1 MREMFIDAKE
11 NAKISTPS
19 LLNAGKR
26 INSGGGGAAREPRA
40 WGTTEVQD
48 VRTDRSIIE

>member
-1 MREMFIDAKE
+1 MFIDAKE

-26 INSGGGGAAREPRA
+26 INSGGGAAREPRA

-48 VRTDRSIIE
+48 VRTDRS

>member
-48 VRTDRSIIE
+48 VRTDTS

>member
-26 INSGGGGAAREPRA
+26 INSGAGAVREPRA

-48 VRTDRSIIE
+48 VRTDRS